1 MSVVTATVVNA
12 KSGRLDDLYPIVSI
26 NIWREVNRIPHA
38 SLLLLDGDA
47 ALRKFALSDTAF
59 FAPGEDIEIKLRLE
73 GAPDAKDTTVF
84 KGKVIRHAVE
94 ASLRGSQLR
103 VELKDAA
110 VKLTQGRRSQVF
122 RDQTDADLIGK
133 LVGDAGLKKGTL
145 AATPAQ
151 HAEIVQYQCSD
162 WDFIVARAD
171 ANGLLAVVTDGSV
184 ALHAVDLSPRPKH
197 SFDFGISDIHD
208 LEFELDAGHQ
218 LPKLAGSAWDLAGQ
232 KPTDAVQ
239 AKAFALQQGNL
250 SGAQLADALG
260 FGADLLSHPVP
271 LVAKELQAWADA
283 RLMRSR
289 MSLIR
294 GRVSV
299 AGLPDLQLLDTI
311 KIDGVGQRFNGQTV
325 VTGLCHRV
333 DTEGW
338 RTDVQFGLSPQGF
351 CQEAAAIQAPAAAG
365 LLPGIAGLHVG
376 VVGAF
381 EEDPDKQFRIKLS
394 LPGVGAAD
402 EVVWARLAAPD
413 AGKERGYFFRPEAG
427 DEVVVGFFNQDPRQ
441 PVILGALYGAK
452 NAPPADCAQLDAKN
466 LFKGIVTARGT
477 KILFNDA
484 DKPSLTLATAAGNQI
499 VLDDDQQS
507 IVVTDQ
513 HGNSITMDKDG
524 ITLDSAKDLRLKAAG
539 KVQIEGATVDIQ

>member
-12 KSGRLDDLYPIVSI
+12 RSGRLDDLYPIVAI
-26 NIWREVNRIPHA
+26 NVWREVNRIPHA
-38 SLLLLDGDA
+38 SLVLLDGDA
-47 ALRKFALSDTAF
+47 ALRQFALSDTAF

-73 GAPDAKDTTVF
+73 GEPDAKDTTVF

-94 ASLRGSQLR
+94 ASVRGSQLR

-122 RDQTDADLIGK
+122 RDQTDADLTGK
-133 LVGDAGLKKGTL
+133 LVSEAGLRKGRM
-145 AATPAQ
+145 AATPAR

-171 ANGLLAVVTDGSV
+171 ANGLLAVVTDGSL
-184 ALHAVDLSPRPKH
+184 ALRAVDLSAAPKH
-197 SFDFGISDIHD
+197 SFDFGVTDIHD

-218 LPKLAGSAWDLAGQ
+218 LPKLASNAWDLAEQ
-232 KPTDAVQ
+232 KATDAVQ

-250 SGAQLADALG
+250 SGAELADALG
-260 FGADLLSHPVP
+260 FGAGLLSHPVP

-294 GRVSV
+294 GRISV

-311 KIDGVGQRFNGQTV
+311 KIDGVGQRFNGQTA

-338 RTDVQFGLSPQGF
+338 RTDVQFGLSPRGF
-351 CQEAAAIQAPAAAG
+351 CQETALQEPAAAG
-365 LLPGIAGLHVG
+365 LLPGIAGLQVG

-381 EEDPDKQFRIKLS
+381 EEDPDKQFRVKLI

-402 EVVWARLAAPD
+402 EAVWARLAAPD

-452 NAPPADCAQLDAKN
+452 NAPPADCARLDDKN
-466 LFKGIVTARGT
+466 LLKGIVTLRGT

-484 DKPSLTLATAAGNQI
+484 DKASLTLATAAGNQI
-499 VLDDDQQS
+499 VLDDDQRS
-507 IVVTDQ
+507 IVITDQ
-513 HGNSITMDKDG
+513 HGNSIKMDQDG

-539 KVQIEGATVDIQ
+539 KVQIEGATVDIK